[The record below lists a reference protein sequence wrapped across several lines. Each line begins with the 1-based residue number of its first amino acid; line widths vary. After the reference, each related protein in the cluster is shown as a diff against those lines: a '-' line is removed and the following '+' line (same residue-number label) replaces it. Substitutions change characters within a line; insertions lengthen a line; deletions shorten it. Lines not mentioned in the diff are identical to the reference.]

1 MIRCEGL
8 VKIFKIRDLEVVALQ
23 GLNLQVDQGEVMAII
38 GSSGSGKSTLLNV
51 LGGLDRPSAGKAVV
65 AGKDLMQL
73 SAADRV
79 RYKREIVGFVWQNNS
94 RNLLPYLTVRQNVEL
109 PLYLSGR
116 DRGTTWELLRA
127 VGMEARSRHRLTELS
142 GGEQQRTAIA
152 IALANQPRVLLADE
166 PTGSLDSA
174 NASLVLETFREVSR
188 KLGVTVV
195 MVTHD
200 MSVAESVDRIVE
212 IRDGMT
218 STEWLRTRGGEGE
231 EPEDAFAGETHVQYS
246 VVDKV
251 GRLQIPRE
259 MLERL
264 GSGNRVKLSMEGERR
279 IVIEG

>member
-1 MIRCEGL
+1 M
-8 VKIFKIRDLEVVALQ
+8 Q

-51 LGGLDRPSAGKAVV
+51 LGGLDRPSAGKAIV

-79 RYKREIVGFVWQNNS
+79 RYKRDIVGFVWQNNT
-94 RNLLPYLTVRQNVEL
+94 RNLLPYLTVQQNVEL
-109 PLYLSGR
+109 PLYVSGR
-116 DRGTTWELLRA
+116 GRGAVGDLLRA
-127 VGMEARSRHRLTELS
+127 VGMGARSRHRLAELS

-218 STEWLRTRGGEGE
+218 SAEWLRTRSGEGE
-231 EPEDAFAGETHVQYS
+231 EPEDAFAGETHVRYS
-246 VVDKV
+246 VVDKA

-264 GSGNRVKLSMEGERR
+264 GGGNRVKLSVEGERR